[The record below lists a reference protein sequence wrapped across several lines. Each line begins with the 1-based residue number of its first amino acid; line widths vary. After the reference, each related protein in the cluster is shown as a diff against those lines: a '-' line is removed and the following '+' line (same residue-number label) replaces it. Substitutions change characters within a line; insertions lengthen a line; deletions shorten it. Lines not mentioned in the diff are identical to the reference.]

1 MSERQRSSGAAVFPH
16 QKAFRGR
23 LKPKAAA
30 AFSLR
35 LQPRAKRGFKPGFSP
50 D

>member
-16 QKAFRGR
+16 QNAFSGR

-30 AFSLR
+30 VFGLR
-35 LQPRAKRGFKPGFSP
+35 LQPRAKPGFKPGFSLS
-50 D
+50 